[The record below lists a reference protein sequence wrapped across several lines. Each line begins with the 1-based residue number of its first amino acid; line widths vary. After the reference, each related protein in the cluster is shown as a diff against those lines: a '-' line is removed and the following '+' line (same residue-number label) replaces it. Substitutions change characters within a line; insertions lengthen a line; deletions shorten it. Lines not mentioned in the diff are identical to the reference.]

1 MSEKFCIFCGEKPEK
16 KNREHVIPQWLIRMT
31 GREKKDVF
39 TRFPEDAKH
48 MAFMNFTFPAC
59 EKCNSD
65 YSALEIA
72 AKAVMEKVLSGGKIT
87 GTEASVLMDW
97 FDKVRIGLWLS
108 WMYYDPKLKSAV
120 QPHFFINSR
129 VGTCDRMLNIRKLNL
144 EADEN
149 KGILFMGTDNTWFNY
164 CPSAFTMVI
173 NDYYFM
179 NASTNNLV
187 SRNLGFPI
195 MRKPEIFDQDTGRF
209 CADIEMGN
217 QRIISPVIKGFVPHP
232 ESVTFYQPMY
242 HEIASAKD
250 DSPSWQYI
258 TERSYDSDNGV
269 GGVFFQK
276 GNANN
281 TRYLQP
287 QSLANLKM
295 KATVWPDLESDV
307 LKFQNVIGG
316 RTFLQTRETL
326 LGMSLNKK
334 YLAALQQAKQ
344 K

>member
-16 KNREHVIPQWLIRMT
+16 KNREHVLPQWLIRMT

-39 TRFPEDAKH
+39 VNYPEDAKH

-72 AKAVMEKVLSGGKIT
+72 AKAVMEKVLSGDKIT
-87 GTEASVLMDW
+87 GTDASVLMDW

-108 WMYYDPKLKSAV
+108 WMYYNPSLKSDV

-144 EADEN
+144 SSDEN
-149 KGILFMGTDNTWFNY
+149 KGILFMGTDSTWFNY
-164 CPSAFTMVI
+164 CPSAFTMII

-187 SRNLGFPI
+187 SQHLGFPVVRNPKFI
-195 MRKPEIFDQDTGRF
+195 DKDTGRF
-209 CADIEMGN
+209 CAEVEMGN
-217 QRIISPVIKGFVPHP
+217 QKIMNPVIKGFVPHP

-242 HEIASAKD
+242 REIASGKD
-250 DSPSWQYI
+250 ESHAWQYI
-258 TERSYDSDNGV
+258 TDHSYDSDAGI

-276 GNANN
+276 GNVNN
-281 TRYLQP
+281 IRYLQP

-295 KATVWPDLESDV
+295 KATMWPELESDV
-307 LKFQNVIGG
+307 LNFQNIIAE
-316 RTFLQTRETL
+316 RSLLKTRESQI
-326 LGMSLNKK
+326 GVAFNKK
-334 YLAALQQAKQ
+334 YLTALQNAKQ